1 MSLRNRTQAVAL
13 LERYKKGEITK
24 QEYEDF
30 LENCNT
36 NDITKR
42 MLEKYKKGEITKQ
55 EYEDFLENHY
65 NYYITKIMPE
75 IQRDT
80 FNTLPDVKSY
90 TDSAPKKAKK
100 NFVSIIRLKGEKLLS
115 GLLGLYIL
123 WSIAGGV
130 ESIAY
135 FVFHR
140 EGYGILGLVLFCFA
154 LLNFPLLLKDK
165 RSIEKSKDNIHD
177 TIEKLSIEGEVSPTA
192 AEEILRAVSELTKYK
207 N

>member
-135 FVFHR
+135 FVFHC
-140 EGYGILGLVLFCFA
+140 EIFTFI
-154 LLNFPLLLKDK
+154 NK
-165 RSIEKSKDNIHD
+165 
-177 TIEKLSIEGEVSPTA
+177 VSYSYFVFYFFFTFN
-192 AEEILRAVSELTKYK
+192 TH
-207 N
+207 